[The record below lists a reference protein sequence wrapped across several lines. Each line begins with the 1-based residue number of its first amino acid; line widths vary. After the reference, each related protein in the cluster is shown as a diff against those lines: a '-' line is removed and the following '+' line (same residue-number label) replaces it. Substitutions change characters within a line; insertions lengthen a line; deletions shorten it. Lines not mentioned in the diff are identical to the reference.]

1 MKNILLKI
9 EDDQYHKLTELKGRY
24 KVDTWEELIAKFAE
38 IAEYAIQKYEVKE

>member
-24 KVDTWEELIAKFAE
+24 KVDTWEELIFKLVSLAE
-38 IAEYAIQKYEVKE
+38 VS